1 MIIDASCR
9 ISYRSSAPIPAIMML
24 RPRSG
29 SAQWITKEEYSFEP
43 HAPVVEYTDNFG
55 NLCQRVLIP
64 KGDFEVYCSCRAHT
78 ADEADVDPNAQF
90 VPVDQLPESALEFL
104 LPSRYCQ
111 SDLLNE
117 QASKIVG
124 NSKPGYPQVA
134 AIEQWLRDNMRYV
147 RGSSNASTSAV
158 ETAESKNGVCRD
170 YAHLGI
176 ALTRSLNI
184 PARMVV
190 GYLFGL
196 EPMDLHAWF
205 EAFVGGRWFT
215 FDGTQGVP
223 RGNRITIGYGRDAA
237 DVALTSNYGAL
248 ELTAMKVTVTA
259 ADVAKPAVAA

>member
-1 MIIDASCR
+1 MILDATCH
-9 ISYRSSAPIPAIMML
+9 ISYSSNSPIPAVMML

-29 SAQWITKEEYSFEP
+29 YAQWITREEYTFEP
-43 HAPVVEYTDNFG
+43 HAPVVEYSDKFG

-64 KGDFEVYCSCRAHT
+64 PGKFDVRCSCRAHA
-78 ADEADVDPNAQF
+78 ADTVDVEPDAEF
-90 VPVDQLPESALEFL
+90 VPVHNLPESALEFL

-111 SDLLNE
+111 SDLLN
-117 QASKIVG
+117 QLASSIAG
-124 NSKPGYPQVA
+124 RQPPGYRQVA
-134 AIEQWLRDNMRYV
+134 AIEQWLRDEMKYLH
-147 RGSSNASTSAV
+147 GSSNASTSALD
-158 ETAESKNGVCRD
+158 TANSKTGVCRD

-190 GYLFGL
+190 GYLYKL

-215 FDGTQGVP
+215 FDGVQKES
-223 RGNRITIGYGRDAA
+223 RGNRIMIGYGRDAA

-248 ELTAMKVTVTA
+248 ELTTMEVTVEA
-259 ADVAKPAVAA
+259 APV